1 MKAIIQRVSN
11 AVCIIDD
18 QKKSDIK
25 IGLLVLVAITENDN
39 NAIMDWIV
47 NKTINLRI
55 FPDSDDNM
63 NLSIKEFGGEIMLI
77 SNFTIYG
84 DAKKGFRPSY
94 TKAAKPEIAA
104 SIFYELTQKFKA
116 TGIHIAEGE
125 FRAQMNI
132 TLTNWGPVTIEIE
145 KENIS

>member
-1 MKAIIQRVSN
+1 MKAIIQRVTN
-11 AVCIIDD
+11 AVCVIND
-18 QKKSDIK
+18 QKKSEIK
-25 IGLLVLVAITENDN
+25 TGLLVLVAITENDN
-39 NAIMDWIV
+39 DLIMDWIV

-63 NLSIKEFGGEIMLI
+63 NLSIKDFGGEIMLI

-104 SIFYELTQKFKA
+104 SIFSELTKKFKA
-116 TGIHIAEGE
+116 TGINIAEGE

-145 KENIS
+145 KENIL